1 MAERLGWI
9 RPTARRP
16 PPLHALPFGRLHGRN
31 PEIIQLAAKIGRTP
45 SALAMKACNFASL
58 DPAFLA
64 TRRRGLSG
72 ASEADRAVWAEFAAN
87 PEQVALPAGLT
98 STRGSAK
105 VSAARTAWR
114 DSALGLLPPAGTAVA
129 AAFHEPSLLLRPDR
143 GVPAQVARRNP
154 RRPGARVHVL
164 VGGVPARRL
173 AGADRDP
180 ADRPV

>member
-1 MAERLGWI
+1 MADRLGWT
-9 RPTARRP
+9 RDQ
-16 PPLHALPFGRLHGRN
+16 LLVALRLYMRSPFGRLHGRN

-64 TRRRGLSG
+64 TRRKGLSG

-87 PEQVALPAGLT
+87 PEQVALPARFDLYPRQRESIGRED
-98 STRGSAK
+98 SVAGFGARC
-105 VSAARTAWR
+105 VAARR
-114 DSALGLLPPAGTAVA
+114 AVA
-129 AAFHEPSLLLRPDR
+129 AAFHEPSLLFRPDR
-143 GVPAQVARRNP
+143 GIPAQVPRRNP

-164 VGGVPARRL
+164 IGGVPARRL

-180 ADRPV
+180 ADRP